1 MMSSKNISLQEGKKK
16 QIAALLMCILSL
28 GTGLAGCKKLVDV
41 PAPTTEL
48 TSDNVFST
56 DATAA
61 SVLTGLYTEI
71 AEYSPLYGEYIDA
84 ISLACGLSADE
95 LSLYGGTANPNTLL
109 VQFYQ
114 NNLNSGLS
122 TTPAATIWSDFYS
135 DIYITNITLERLQT
149 STSLTP
155 AVQQQLLG
163 EAKFMRAFYYFY
175 LANLY
180 GNVPL
185 ITSSNYTTN
194 ATISRTVSTQV
205 YQQIIT
211 DLEDAETLLVDGYVA
226 SDALTATTERVRPNK
241 WAALAL
247 LSRAFLYNQQ
257 WDSAQ
262 SVATQVINHTAFYAL
277 DSLNGAFLKNNPEA
291 IWQLQPVNTGWN
303 TEDAMVFIL
312 PPSGPTDNSSTGYP
326 VYLSPQL
333 LASFEQGDER
343 RVDWVDSV
351 IVNGVSYYFPYKYKS
366 ATLNAPVTEY
376 TNILRLG
383 EQYLIRA
390 EAEANGGG
398 SGAGAAAMDLNVIRQ
413 RAGLPAYSGALD
425 QASLMTAILHE
436 RQVELFTEWGH
447 RWLDLK
453 RTANVNTVMAQVT
466 PEKGTTWNSD
476 WQLYPLPLYD
486 ITQDPNLVQNP
497 GY

>member
-1 MMSSKNISLQEGKKK
+1 MMLSKNISQQEGKKK
-16 QIAALLMCILSL
+16 HISVLLMCILFL
-28 GTGLAGCKKLVDV
+28 GMGLAGCKKLVDI
-41 PAPTTEL
+41 PPPTTEL
-48 TSDNVFST
+48 TSDNVYST

-71 AEYSPLYGEYIDA
+71 AEGAPLYGETIDA
-84 ISLACGLSADE
+84 ISLVCGLSADE
-95 LSLYGGTANPNTLL
+95 FSLYGGMSNPNTIL
-109 VQFYQ
+109 VQFYE
-114 NNLNSGLS
+114 NDLNSGSS
-122 TTPAATIWSDFYS
+122 TQSPATIWSDLYS
-135 DIYITNITLERLQT
+135 NVYITNIALERLQT

-155 AVQQQLLG
+155 AVQQQLMG

-175 LANLY
+175 LVNLY

-185 ITSSNYTTN
+185 ITSSDYTTN
-194 ATISRTVSTQV
+194 ATMSRTVSTQV

-226 SDALTATTERVRPNK
+226 SDALTATTERLRPNK
-241 WAALAL
+241 WAAIAL

-262 SVATQVINHTAFYAL
+262 SAATQVINHTVLYTL
-277 DSLNGAFLKNNPEA
+277 DSLTGAFLKNNSEA

-303 TEDAMVFIL
+303 TEDAKVFIL
-312 PPSGPTDNSSTGYP
+312 PPTGPTDNSTVGYP
-326 VYLSPQL
+326 VYLTSQL
-333 LASFEQGDER
+333 LASFEQGDQR

-376 TNILRLG
+376 TNVLRLG

-398 SGAGAAAMDLNVIRQ
+398 SGVSAAAADLNVIRE
-413 RAGLPAYSGALD
+413 RAGLPAYSGSSD
-425 QASLMTAILHE
+425 QTSLLAAILHE

-453 RTANVNTVMAQVT
+453 RTANLNAVMTQVA

-476 WQLYPLPLYD
+476 WQYYPLPLYD
-486 ITQDPNLVQNP
+486 ITQDPNLIQNP